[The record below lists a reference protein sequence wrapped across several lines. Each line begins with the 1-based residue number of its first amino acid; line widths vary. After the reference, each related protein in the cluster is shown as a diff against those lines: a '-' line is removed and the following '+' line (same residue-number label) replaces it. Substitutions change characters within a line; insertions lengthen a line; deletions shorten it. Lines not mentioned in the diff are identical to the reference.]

1 MDINSDKYKVRAR
14 SLLFCDLDIIAI
26 AETHLCGDA
35 SPVLEGYT
43 SFVHNRRHIHKR
55 AKIGS
60 GGLCVFIR
68 TQLLTHFE
76 VTVLDDSIE
85 DILWVKL
92 LHRES
97 NQCYSICVCYLSPEG
112 SSRMVD
118 PHEYFE
124 NLLSQIYIYQTLGQ
138 FMICGDFNARCG
150 DEADY
155 IVGVDEI
162 EPRNVVD
169 YRKNSYGDIFLDL
182 LINSNCAM
190 LNGRLGGINDFTS
203 VSVKGTAVVDYV
215 FVSYDVLRCY
225 RDISVR
231 RAHKLFELA
240 ALVGVCDPDHNI
252 PDHSLLSW
260 SVMFDESNIFDYND
274 LQSHVRT
281 VYDVTQIPMEFMCHD
296 QNKQNMNRLI
306 NSCTSANINDSYDS
320 FCYLI
325 QNEMQSSLPAK
336 RITVN
341 SAAHRNTKKTM
352 VVPSVD

>member
-1 MDINSDKYKVRAR
+1 M
-14 SLLFCDLDIIAI
+14 
-26 AETHLCGDA
+26 
-35 SPVLEGYT
+35 
-43 SFVHNRRHIHKR
+43 HNRRHIHKR

-97 NQCYSICVCYLSPEG
+97 NQCYSICVCYLSHEG
-112 SSRMVD
+112 SSRIVD

-169 YRKNSYGDIFLDL
+169 YRNNSYGDIFLDL

-225 RDISVR
+225 RDMSVR
-231 RAHKLFELA
+231 REHELFELA

-252 PDHSLLSW
+252 PDHSLLS
-260 SVMFDESNIFDYND
+260 
-274 LQSHVRT
+274 
-281 VYDVTQIPMEFMCHD
+281 
-296 QNKQNMNRLI
+296 
-306 NSCTSANINDSYDS
+306 
-320 FCYLI
+320 
-325 QNEMQSSLPAK
+325 
-336 RITVN
+336 
-341 SAAHRNTKKTM
+341 
-352 VVPSVD
+352 